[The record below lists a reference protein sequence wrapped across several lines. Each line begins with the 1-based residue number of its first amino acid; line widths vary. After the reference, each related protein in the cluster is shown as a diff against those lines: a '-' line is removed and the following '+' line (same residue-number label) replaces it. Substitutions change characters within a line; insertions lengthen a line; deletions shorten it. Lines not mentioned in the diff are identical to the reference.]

1 MSRAGAVTLLNQT
14 VTTTVNGAAFGVG
27 LGVEKAA
34 LTLTG
39 SAFGGTTPSFT
50 VKVQH
55 SFDTGTSW
63 LDLVTFTAM
72 TANGSQTLFAS
83 EDAGTVVIGPT
94 FRAIVSA
101 ASGTTPTALLVVTA
115 TVKD

>member
-1 MSRAGAVTLLNQT
+1 MSRIGAITLLNQT
-14 VTTTVNGAAFGVG
+14 VTTTVNGTTSPIGT
-27 LGVEKAA
+27 GVEKAA

-50 VKVQH
+50 VAVQH
-55 SFDTGTSW
+55 SFDGGTNW
-63 LDLVTFTAM
+63 LALATFTAM
-72 TANGSQTLFAS
+72 TANGSQTVFVS
-83 EDAGTVVIGPT
+83 EDAGTVVIGT
-94 FRAIVSA
+94 SLRAIVSA

>member
-1 MSRAGAVTLLNQT
+1 MSRIGAITLLNQT
-14 VTTTVNGAAFGVG
+14 VTTTVNGATFPAGT
-27 LGVEKAA
+27 GVEKCA

-50 VKVQH
+50 VVVQH
-55 SFDTGTSW
+55 SFDAGVSW
-63 LDLVTFTAM
+63 LTLATFTAM
-72 TANGSQTLFAS
+72 TANGSQTLFVS
-83 EDAGTVVIGPT
+83 EDSGTIVIGT
-94 FRAIVSA
+94 SFRANVSA